1 MAKVI
6 DQHLG
11 ATRGKVGPNLFRMRG
26 NKSFVGPAPKPYKKT
41 KEEGAINNRRKFS
54 MLVNFA
60 SAVNSNKTLKSLWE
74 ESDFPGKSAYS
85 KIISLNYT
93 LSGDNFMKLKARIVP
108 DDFNLTLHNVILDKS
123 VFDITFTVFQEMIQ
137 KLSPAV
143 CFIGIIVLTHPKD
156 ISSKKPKANR
166 KIIMVEQKVD
176 KYTFDLSGNTF
187 SFKCPVNA
195 LEIINDFKK
204 AVVYFAVASSV
215 TAEKQKGF
223 GADGYITKGTEIHDK
238 ELEEDQR
245 IKDLI
250 EEKKS
255 AKSEAETEF
264 NIKIR

>member
-54 MLVNFA
+54 MLVDFA
-60 SAVNSNKTLKSLWE
+60 SAVNSNKTLKSLWK
-74 ESDFPGKSAYS
+74 ESEFPGKSAYS
-85 KIISLNYT
+85 KIIALNYT
-93 LSGDNFMKLKARIVP
+93 LSGDNFMKLNARIVP
-108 DDFNLTLHNVILDKS
+108 YDFNFDVQNVVLDKS
-123 VFDITFTVFQEMIQ
+123 VFDITFTILKHMSDI
-137 KLSPAV
+137 LSPPLS
-143 CFIGIIVLTHPKD
+143 FIGMIVLTHPKN

-166 KIIMVEQKVD
+166 KIIMVEQKLD

-187 SFKCPVNA
+187 SFKSPDNA
-195 LEIINDFKK
+195 LEIINDYKK
-204 AVVYFAVASSV
+204 AVVYFAVASSLTV
-215 TAEKQKGF
+215 EKQAGF
-223 GADGYITKGTEIHDK
+223 GADGYIAKGTEIHDK

-255 AKSEAETEF
+255 AKAEVETEF
-264 NIKIR
+264 SIIIR